1 MRRNFSTAIV
11 LCSSWSKSPEYTIS
25 AYSDLIPREIDNIP
39 DIIRS
44 TEDALEG
51 DAQAVVVLLVGY
63 IQPKK
68 QGKTSFITLVK
79 TTHTVSLFF

>member
-1 MRRNFSTAIV
+1 V

-51 DAQAVVVLLVGY
+51 DAQAVVVTLVGY

-68 QGKTSFITLVK
+68 QGKTSFVTLVK
-79 TTHTVSLFF
+79 TTHTVPLFF